1 MRENEKRTR
10 FSLFS
15 EDLIDGLDDF
25 FAEIEENSG
34 NYAFI
39 AIAERRC
46 LNLAWSYLTDRR
58 RICSFSGLLL
68 QYKTIAEGYR
78 SSSPRRFPRILL
90 VDDALFHGRGIARI
104 ISHLEE
110 LLFDEL
116 RPSKIEELFE
126 MRRELARAIDI
137 SVYAMNRFPTLLS
150 ECYLEKTAYKEKLYS
165 NDLRD
170 VSLQL
175 TDRLI
180 RRGVANTCFVPSVRN
195 QPLSDAMVREAGNA
209 GIAGDWRLLQWE
221 YDGETMILACCLGGT
236 GNVNRIS
243 TIRLF
248 PERGE
253 RKLPWITSYTLLG
266 EFGSEVLDDLCEKA
280 ADILDVDGGEPLRDI
295 LRRRENLL
303 QHSRGQLLCF
313 LVSAVDLIE
322 FMECMGQADIGEAAS
337 ENDFDKIAAN
347 FSGGELCDA
356 LRDALNLIFENR
368 EVRERVVAELIPALE
383 REAAPILAIA
393 PEYCAYQRPVNL
405 EAEREETRVFNDIV
419 LDIFYRV
426 GIRSE
431 ESAYKKREKP
441 YLFHPETHQDYQE
454 YRANRNGESTLSASF
469 SEADGPGAGD
479 EDYGCDGVISLDV
492 FGKLAVREI
501 LSRGLDVPNHVFQ
514 QMAAYVM
521 LMDIGIMGNTVQIS
535 SKHGGFM
542 LLDKSGELA
551 THYFPRQMAAFIP
564 ALALIEDRYYRIGLT
579 RMKALVSF
587 YDAMWCRMAE
597 DGEELIRKEVF
608 DAADKEKWD
617 EMAESLPE
625 PEKMERYTK
634 MLYEAGQS
642 FGGWDFVN
650 LCLPEYCFMEKC
662 QEHLFDAALEFL
674 LLSD

>member
-46 LNLAWSYLTDRR
+46 LNLAWSYLTDRQ

-116 RPSKIEELFE
+116 QPSKIEELFD

-150 ECYLEKTAYKEKLYS
+150 ERYLEKTACREKLYT

-195 QPLSDAMVREAGNA
+195 QPLSDAMVREASNA

-221 YDGETMILACCLGGT
+221 YDGETMILACRPGGT
-236 GNVNRIS
+236 GNINRIS

-248 PERGE
+248 PERGQ

-303 QHSRGQLLCF
+303 QHSRGQLLCY
-313 LVSAVDLIE
+313 LVSAVDLVR
-322 FMECMGQADIGEAAS
+322 FMECMGQSDIGKAAS
-337 ENDFDKIAAN
+337 ENDSDKIAVN
-347 FSGGELCDA
+347 FGGGELH
-356 LRDALNLIFENR
+356 DALNLIFENR
-368 EVRERVVAELIPALE
+368 EVRERVATELIPALE
-383 REAAPILAIA
+383 REAGPILAIA
-393 PEYCAYQRPVNL
+393 PECCAYQRPDNP
-405 EAEREETRVFNDIV
+405 EAERKEARVFNDIV

-426 GIRSE
+426 GICSE
-431 ESAYKKREKP
+431 ESAYEKRDKP

-454 YRANRNGESTLSASF
+454 YRASRNGETTLGTSF
-469 SEADGPGAGD
+469 NDADSPGVGD
-479 EDYGCDGVISLDV
+479 EDYGCDGVIPLDV

-501 LSRGLDVPNHVFQ
+501 LRRGYDVPNHVFQ
-514 QMAAYVM
+514 LMAAYVM

-564 ALALIEDRYYRIGLT
+564 ALALIEEQYYRIGLT
-579 RMKALVSF
+579 RMKVLTSF
-587 YDAMWCRMAE
+587 YDAMWHRMEE
-597 DGEELIRKEVF
+597 DGERPVCEEAF
-608 DAADKEKWD
+608 DAADKEKWN
-617 EMAESLPE
+617 EMIESLPE
-625 PEKMERYTK
+625 PEKMKRYTK
-634 MLYEAGQS
+634 KLYGAGQS

-650 LCLPEYCFMEKC
+650 LCLPEFDFMEKC
-662 QEHLFDAALEFL
+662 QEHLFDAAREYL
-674 LLSD
+674 LLSN

>member
-1 MRENEKRTR
+1 MRENEKGIR
-10 FSLFS
+10 FSLFT
-15 EDLIDGLDDF
+15 EDLIDGLEGF
-25 FAEIEENSG
+25 FAEIEENSK

-46 LNLAWSYLTDRR
+46 LNLAWSYLTDTQRV
-58 RICSFSGLLL
+58 CSFSGLLL
-68 QYKTIAEGYR
+68 QYKAIAGAYR
-78 SSSPRRFPRILL
+78 SGSPRHFPRILL

-116 RPSKIEELFE
+116 QPSRIEELFE
-126 MRRELARAIDI
+126 MRRELTRAIDI

-150 ECYLEKTAYKEKLYS
+150 ERYLEKTTCREKLYS

-180 RRGVANTCFVPSVRN
+180 RRGVANTCFVPSVRC
-195 QPLSDAMVREAGNA
+195 QPLSDAMVKEAGNA

-221 YDGETMILACCLGGT
+221 YDGETMILACRLGGT

-266 EFGSEVLDDLCEKA
+266 DFGSEALDDLCEKA
-280 ADILDVDGGEPLRDI
+280 ADILDVDGGEALRDI

-303 QHSRGQLLCF
+303 QHSRGQLLCY
-313 LVSAVDLIE
+313 LVSAVDLIG
-322 FMECMGQADIGEAAS
+322 FMECMGQADIGKAAC
-337 ENDFDKIAAN
+337 ENDSDKIAVN
-347 FSGGELCDA
+347 FGGGELG
-356 LRDALNLIFENR
+356 DALNLIFENR
-368 EVRERVVAELIPALE
+368 AVRERVATELIPALE
-383 REAAPILAIA
+383 RVAGPILAVA
-393 PEYCAYQRPVNL
+393 PECCAYQRPVIP
-405 EAEREETRVFNDIV
+405 EAEREDARIFNDIV

-426 GIRSE
+426 GICSE
-431 ESAYKKREKP
+431 ENAYEKRDKP

-454 YRANRNGESTLSASF
+454 YRANGNRETTLGRSF
-469 SEADGPGAGD
+469 SEADGPGADD
-479 EDYGCDGVISLDV
+479 EDYGCDGVIPLDV

-501 LSRGLDVPNHVFQ
+501 LRRGYDVPNHVFQ
-514 QMAAYVM
+514 LMAAYVM

-579 RMKALVSF
+579 KMKALVSF

-608 DAADKEKWD
+608 DAADKKKWD

-634 MLYEAGQS
+634 MLYKAGQS

-662 QEHLFDAALEFL
+662 QERLFDAALKFL

>member
-1 MRENEKRTR
+1 MRENENWTR

-46 LNLAWSYLTDRR
+46 LNLAWSYLTDRQ

-78 SSSPRRFPRILL
+78 SSCPRRFPRILL

-116 RPSKIEELFE
+116 QPSKIEELFE

-150 ECYLEKTAYKEKLYS
+150 ERYLEKTACREKLYS

-175 TDRLI
+175 ADRLI
-180 RRGVANTCFVPSVRN
+180 RRGVANTSFVPSVRC
-195 QPLSDAMVREAGNA
+195 QPLSDAMVRETGNA
-209 GIAGDWRLLQWE
+209 GIVGDWKLLRWE
-221 YDGETMILACCLGGT
+221 YDGETMILACRLCGNV
-236 GNVNRIS
+236 NVNRIS

-248 PERGE
+248 PKRGE
-253 RKLPWITSYTLLG
+253 KKLPWITSYTLLG
-266 EFGSEVLDDLCEKA
+266 DFGSRVLDDLCEKA

-303 QHSRGQLLCF
+303 QHSRGQLLCY
-313 LVSAVDLIE
+313 LVSAVDLIR
-322 FMECMGQADIGEAAS
+322 FMECMGQTDIGEAVS

-347 FSGGELCDA
+347 FGGGEFRDA
-356 LRDALNLIFENR
+356 LRDALNLVFEN
-368 EVRERVVAELIPALE
+368 EAVRERVATELIPALE
-383 REAAPILAIA
+383 REAGPILTVA
-393 PEYCAYQRPVNL
+393 PDCCSYQRPVKL

-431 ESAYKKREKP
+431 ESAYKKRDKP

-454 YRANRNGESTLSASF
+454 YRANRNGETTVATSF
-469 SEADGPGAGD
+469 SEADDPGAGD
-479 EDYGCDGVISLDV
+479 EDYGYDGVIPLDV
-492 FGKLAVREI
+492 FGQLAVREI
-501 LSRGLDVPNHVFQ
+501 LRRGHDVPNHVFQ
-514 QMAAYVM
+514 LMAAYMM

-542 LLDKSGELA
+542 LLEKSGELA

-564 ALALIEDRYYRIGLT
+564 ALALIEEQYYRIGRT
-579 RMKALVSF
+579 RMKVLASF
-587 YDAMWCRMAE
+587 YDAMWHRMEE
-597 DGEELIRKEVF
+597 DGERPVREVVF
-608 DAADKEKWD
+608 DAADREKWN
-617 EMAESLPE
+617 EMVKSLPE
-625 PEKMERYTK
+625 PEKMERYAK
-634 MLYEAGQS
+634 KLYEAGQS

-650 LCLPEYCFMEKC
+650 LCLPEFDFMEKC
-662 QEHLFDAALEFL
+662 QEHLFGAAREYLH
-674 LLSD
+674 LSD